1 MSPHQPHPKIVR
13 KRYKRVHRFFAR
25 LLLHALFWDV
35 LFNLPGLRWF
45 RKAPLERWQGIARD
59 YRALATE
66 LGGVMIKLGQF
77 LSTRVDILPIEI
89 INELAELQDE
99 VPPEPFEAI
108 RAAIEKDLG
117 EAVGDRFLEIDPRPL
132 GSASLAQAHLV
143 KLRPDQE
150 IVLKVLR
157 PGIEARVETDL
168 TALRRAIGWLK
179 YYRPLLRRVDL
190 DWLMNEF
197 ASVTRRELDMQAEGR
212 NVERMALTFEGDE
225 RIYIPKVCWEHT
237 GQRTLALEN
246 VAYIKINDTRAMNA
260 VGVDPVQVA
269 DRLYDLYMKQVFETH
284 FVHVDPHPGNLFV
297 RPLPTASETA
307 RGIAAFYPGDE
318 VPHHPRRTFQV
329 AFVDFGMTTTVAQ
342 HLQQAMRNYVI
353 ALGTRDP
360 DGIIQSY
367 VDAGLLLPHADLTRI
382 REAHRDLFRHFW
394 GVRVAD
400 LRDVAISEARTFLR
414 QYREIIFE
422 APFQFQ
428 VDLLFIMRA
437 VGILT
442 GLANTLDPNFDV
454 WEKTV
459 PYAERYMRGRPG
471 QGGVWRKG
479 IEQTARLLL
488 STPARTD
495 RLLTELQRGNV
506 TVKSDMAPGTRKLL
520 SSISGGIRRIYWA
533 IAGAA
538 CLLAGSVIY
547 ASSRNDLA
555 AWGLWGLAGVLL
567 LTGLRRR

>member
-1 MSPHQPHPKIVR
+1 
-13 KRYKRVHRFFAR
+13 
-25 LLLHALFWDV
+25 
-35 LFNLPGLRWF
+35 
-45 RKAPLERWQGIARD
+45 
-59 YRALATE
+59 
-66 LGGVMIKLGQF
+66 
-77 LSTRVDILPIEI
+77 
-89 INELAELQDE
+89 
-99 VPPEPFEAI
+99 
-108 RAAIEKDLG
+108 
-117 EAVGDRFLEIDPRPL
+117 
-132 GSASLAQAHLV
+132 
-143 KLRPDQE
+143 
-150 IVLKVLR
+150 
-157 PGIEARVETDL
+157 
-168 TALRRAIGWLK
+168 
-179 YYRPLLRRVDL
+179 
-190 DWLMNEF
+190 
-197 ASVTRRELDMQAEGR
+197 
-212 NVERMALTFEGDE
+212 
-225 RIYIPKVCWEHT
+225 
-237 GQRTLALEN
+237 
-246 VAYIKINDTRAMNA
+246 VAYIKITDTRAMNA

-297 RPLPTASETA
+297 KPLPTDAERA
-307 RGIAAFYPGDE
+307 RGVRTFIPGSE
-318 VPHHPRRTFQV
+318 VPHHPKRLFQI

-367 VDAGLLLPHADLTRI
+367 VEAGLLLPHADLTRI

-437 VGILT
+437 VGILA

-459 PYAERYMRGRPG
+459 PYAERYMRGKVG
-471 QGGVWRKG
+471 KGGGVWRKG

-488 STPARTD
+488 TTPARTD
-495 RLLTELQRGNV
+495 RLITELQRGNV
-506 TVKSDMAPGTRKLL
+506 TVKSDLAPGARKLL
-520 SSISGGIRRIYWA
+520 ATIARGVGRIYWA
-533 IAGAA
+533 VAGSG

-547 ASSRNDLA
+547 ASGRNDVA
-555 AWGLWGLAGVLL
+555 AWCLWGGAAALL